1 MKGIFPL
8 DSFQKLRTPFYYYDS
23 KLLRETLNEIKRE
36 AGKHEGFTV
45 LSRQMRMLR
54 FLMSY
59 RRQDLEL
66 TVSVAVR

>member
-45 LSRQMRMLR
+45 HYAVKANANAMLDKLKKAG
-54 FLMSY
+54 FNGF
-59 RRQDLEL
+59 
-66 TVSVAVR
+66 VVAGK